1 MDPKWSDPFLDH
13 AQAGAT
19 CTGLPFFMELTGGG
33 ITSKNEN
40 PYAREK
46 KNGNGK

>member
-1 MDPKWSDPFLDH
+1 
-13 AQAGAT
+13 
-19 CTGLPFFMELTGGG
+19 MELTGGG

-46 KNGNGK
+46 KNETENDRKCYIG